1 VVNRGALILRYKEP
15 AVRWINEADPSPSD
29 SPITVQQVNEERT
42 VYLISDSAGEDER
55 TWERWLRR
63 HYAKLF
69 EMELNE
75 WYTIPAL
82 WPSKRSYEL
91 FRQWFDPEL
100 HTVLTDLGQGAIH
113 DDGV

>member
-1 VVNRGALILRYKEP
+1 MVNRGALILRYKEP

-29 SPITVQQVNEERT
+29 SPITLQQVNEERT

-69 EMELNE
+69 EMELND
-75 WYTIPAL
+75 WYTVPAL

-91 FRQWFDPEL
+91 FRQWFDPDL
-100 HTVLTDLGQGAIH
+100 HTVLTDLGQGAIY
-113 DDGV
+113 DDEL